1 MVDPNI
7 WGFSGTGAVF
17 SEGKFIGP
25 KKMAAGESEKTP
37 VPGLY
42 RRVFFG
48 SSSPKKTRKNT
59 EKPSQ

>member
-7 WGFSGTGAVF
+7 WGFSGTGGVF

-25 KKMAAGESEKTP
+25 KKRAAGESEKTP

-42 RRVFFG
+42 RRVFWIFI
-48 SSSPKKTRKNT
+48 PKKTRKNT